1 MVATAATSR
10 PMRPRSRI
18 LERATETTTRL
29 AMPLGVP
36 PAAKNRQDS
45 SSTSTS
51 ARLNTCTMLRGR
63 GTSAAIRALR
73 IR

>member
-1 MVATAATSR
+1 M
-10 PMRPRSRI
+10 
-18 LERATETTTRL
+18 ATETTTRL
-29 AMPLGVP
+29 AMPLGMP

-45 SSTSTS
+45 NSTSTS

-63 GTSAAIRALR
+63 GTSAAIRVLR